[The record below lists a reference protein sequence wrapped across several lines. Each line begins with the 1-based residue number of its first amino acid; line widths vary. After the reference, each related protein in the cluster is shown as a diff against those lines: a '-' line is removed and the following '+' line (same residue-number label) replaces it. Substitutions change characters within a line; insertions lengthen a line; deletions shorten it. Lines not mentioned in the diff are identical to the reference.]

1 MQNLREASCKG
12 PDFAPKS
19 GVFGLRESESPDIDN
34 SNASYICPDPQKQN
48 DQPVI
53 GILQK

>member
-19 GVFGLRESESPDIDN
+19 GDFGLRESESPDIDN